1 MLSTGLSTSQPSQ
14 STRPSLSKCSEEE
27 FLDDVCSFLRA
38 NRGQAIERA
47 DFPDAILNGSQLD
60 IFALYKE
67 TATRGGYKY
76 VPKTFIDRA
85 LSVSNADRCA
95 EFFFQFKRGLYGS
108 VIPLLI

>member
-1 MLSTGLSTSQPSQ
+1 MLSIGLSTSQPSQ

-76 VPKTFIDRA
+76 GPKPYICRI
-85 LSVSNADRCA
+85 LSVFNADRCA
-95 EFFFQFKRGLYGS
+95 KNCVQLKEHCMRASYQS
-108 VIPLLI
+108 